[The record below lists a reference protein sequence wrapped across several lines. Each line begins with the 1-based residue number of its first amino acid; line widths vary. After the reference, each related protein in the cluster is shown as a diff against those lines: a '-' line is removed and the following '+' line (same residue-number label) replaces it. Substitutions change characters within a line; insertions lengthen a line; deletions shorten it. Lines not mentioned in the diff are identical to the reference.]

1 MSIPNS
7 LTLPSTH
14 PSALTTESSFSQSAT
29 LFLFYKQVY
38 LDRFFLESAYKGHHA
53 IYQVLGDGE
62 VQGSLMCCSPWGRK
76 ELDVTERLKNN
87 KMQDF
92 SFSVEL
98 RDLVYHTTCLFKL

>member
-53 IYQVLGDGE
+53 IFQVLGDGE
-62 VQGSLMCCSPWGRK
+62 GQGSLKYCNPRGHEESDMI
-76 ELDVTERLKNN
+76 ED
-87 KMQDF
+87 
-92 SFSVEL
+92 
-98 RDLVYHTTCLFKL
+98 